1 MHSIFDLERS
11 RNRDMIWIYDPG
23 VMSPRAALINWFD
36 GHLFLVSDEHGT
48 ATEVMRLMMD
58 VYSLALQVIYSYLE

>member
-1 MHSIFDLERS
+1 
-11 RNRDMIWIYDPG
+11 
-23 VMSPRAALINWFD
+23 MSPRAALINWFD

-58 VYSLALQVIYSYLE
+58 VYSLALQVIYSHLE